1 MNRYYTTHEAAR
13 LLGVS
18 LPTVVNW
25 IKARRL
31 RCHRTPGGHRRIA
44 REDLAAFMLL
54 QGIPLGAELADA
66 APDPGKA
73 LVVGDLG
80 PAREGLAM
88 RLAQAGWA
96 VDLASP
102 GFAAGA
108 ALARFRPHVV
118 VLLATRPDGG
128 ETLAAL
134 RADREAGATPVV
146 AVGHADWQA
155 ALARAG
161 ASRALAR
168 PLDPDALLQAVAG
181 AAGAARPSGV
191 AAPPVAVAT
200 AARKK
205 GQRREGAS
213 G

>member
-1 MNRYYTTHEAAR
+1 MNRYYTTHEAAE

-44 REDLAAFMLL
+44 RADLAEFMLR

-66 APDPGKA
+66 APDLRKA
-73 LVVGDLG
+73 LVVGELG
-80 PAREGLAM
+80 PAREGLA
-88 RLAQAGWA
+88 RQLAQRGWA
-96 VDLASP
+96 VELAAP

-108 ALARFRPHVV
+108 ALARFAPHVV
-118 VLLATRPDGG
+118 VLQAAGPDGG

-155 ALARAG
+155 ALAAAG
-161 ASRALAR
+161 ATRALPR
-168 PLDPDALLQAVAG
+168 PLDPEALAAAVAE
-181 AAGAARPSGV
+181 AAGPALAAARPAGQ
-191 AAPPVAVAT
+191 AGAPP
-200 AARKK
+200 
-205 GQRREGAS
+205 RRRAPRRPR
-213 G
+213 